1 MDRMQHFPSF
11 SIVYGDID
19 IKLDLS
25 RFEEQYKKAQYELD
39 GNVMNSMIPFMP
51 HYNGTFIQNT
61 RAHSAAIQGSG
72 RVYAAYG
79 QQGRYLYMGKTMVD
93 EETGSAWAKQGNK
106 KVLVSQY
113 GGKTNAK
120 ENLSYT
126 HTHNPAAQA
135 HWFDAAKKAD
145 GKNWIRQAK
154 ATAGGG
160 KRGG

>member
-61 RAHSAAIQGSG
+61 RAHSAAIQE
-72 RVYAAYG
+72 
-79 QQGRYLYMGKTMVD
+79 LEEYMP
-93 EETGSAWAKQGNK
+93 
-106 KVLVSQY
+106 
-113 GGKTNAK
+113 
-120 ENLSYT
+120 
-126 HTHNPAAQA
+126 HTASRE
-135 HWFDAAKKAD
+135 DTC
-145 GKNWIRQAK
+145 IRK
-154 ATAGGG
+154 DNG
-160 KRGG
+160 

>member
-19 IKLDLS
+19 VKLDLS
-25 RFEEQYKKAQYELD
+25 RFEKQYKKAQYELD

-51 HYNGTFIQNT
+51 SVENTFIDAT
-61 RAHSAAIQGSG
+61 RAASAAVQGTG
-72 RVYAAYG
+72 RVYAAFG
-79 QQGRYLYMGKTMVD
+79 QSGRFLYMGKTMVD
-93 EETGSAWAKQGNK
+93 ENTGSAWAKKGNK

-113 GGKTNAK
+113 GGKTNVK

-126 HTHNPAAQA
+126 HTHHPEAQSR
-135 HWFDAAKKAD
+135 WFEPAKKAD
-145 GKNWIRQAK
+145 GKSWIRQVK

>member
-1 MDRMQHFPSF
+1 MDGMQHFPSF

-51 HYNGTFIQNT
+51 SVENTFIDVT
-61 RAHSAAIQGSG
+61 RAASAAVQGTG
-72 RVYAAYG
+72 RVYAAFG
-79 QQGRYLYMGKTMVD
+79 PSGRFLYMGKTMVD
-93 EETGSAWAKQGNK
+93 ENTGSAWAKKGNK

-126 HTHNPAAQA
+126 PTRNPAAQA

-145 GKNWIRQAK
+145 GKRWIRQVK

-160 KRGG
+160 KRG

>member
-51 HYNGTFIQNT
+51 SVENTFIDVT
-61 RAHSAAIQGSG
+61 RAASAAVQGTG
-72 RVYAAYG
+72 RVYAAFG
-79 QQGRYLYMGKTMVD
+79 PSGRYLYMGKTMVD
-93 EETGSAWAKQGNK
+93 ENTGSAWAKKGNK

-113 GGKTNAK
+113 GKGKSVIHPHA
-120 ENLSYT
+120 
-126 HTHNPAAQA
+126 
-135 HWFDAAKKAD
+135 
-145 GKNWIRQAK
+145 
-154 ATAGGG
+154 
-160 KRGG
+160 

>member
-61 RAHSAAIQGSG
+61 RAHSAAIQASG

-79 QQGRYLYMGKTMVD
+79 QQGRYL
-93 EETGSAWAKQGNK
+93 
-106 KVLVSQY
+106 
-113 GGKTNAK
+113 
-120 ENLSYT
+120 
-126 HTHNPAAQA
+126 
-135 HWFDAAKKAD
+135 
-145 GKNWIRQAK
+145 
-154 ATAGGG
+154 
-160 KRGG
+160 